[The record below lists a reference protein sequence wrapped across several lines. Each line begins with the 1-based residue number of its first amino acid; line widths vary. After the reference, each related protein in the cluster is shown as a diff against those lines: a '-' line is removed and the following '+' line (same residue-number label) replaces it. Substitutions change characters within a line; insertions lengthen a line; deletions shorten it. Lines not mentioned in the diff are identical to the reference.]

1 MPSPLPERNIRNPM
15 KKHLS
20 ILVVLV
26 SMLGGSRAYAQDF
39 PLGFWVVP
47 PISNPGF
54 WEAIDGMS
62 ESESIAYA
70 ASCLEREFRRN
81 NSCGGAYLYLAKH
94 APDTYRD
101 QALAL
106 SYEPTPEIP
115 ATGNSTAW
123 RRYLDYQELRGW
135 FKDPGARAGMDSV
148 YQFTPDAYDR
158 EQALKL
164 LSQAAV
170 FTYFEDVR
178 DYYLADPDDSRWRSI
193 IASYVS
199 NGSTRQQTM
208 DFFDALVATTT
219 TADDDGLEYLRLV
232 SSYYCGSASRYF
244 FEDSTKARDL
254 MEFMIENRDGELR
267 KLAFD
272 EVDIRCSTAKE
283 RFAWLWRIVPT
294 ELDPALREH
303 YLDRYT
309 DVSEDA
315 EPRNLARWDAR
326 DGDLDVPTNPRIAPL
341 NAEEMALEIRTEAG
355 PYLSPYGISLLVEW
369 YGQEPDTAL
378 RDELDEYLENDFQPL
393 LPLQDDP
400 VSQHLDEL
408 VSLVDSMQ
416 TYAWVAPATFAAELQ
431 TELAAAQAAL
441 SSGDSTGAANQ
452 IAHFQATMQA
462 AYEYPVTGVHEA
474 TREGHR
480 FLWWTAE
487 YLRNRLP
494 DVADVPVLSL
504 LPAAATFVSDA
515 LNPQFVGTTFRVYG
529 REHDIGGQTTGSG
542 DDRHGIVTTTAQA
555 TQDILDALAPDQT
568 SRVRGSGPPPDV
580 VVDTP
585 VLDIAALVDQFFGAS

>member
-1 MPSPLPERNIRNPM
+1 
-15 KKHLS
+15 
-20 ILVVLV
+20 
-26 SMLGGSRAYAQDF
+26 
-39 PLGFWVVP
+39 
-47 PISNPGF
+47 
-54 WEAIDGMS
+54 
-62 ESESIAYA
+62 
-70 ASCLEREFRRN
+70 
-81 NSCGGAYLYLAKH
+81 
-94 APDTYRD
+94 
-101 QALAL
+101 
-106 SYEPTPEIP
+106 
-115 ATGNSTAW
+115 
-123 RRYLDYQELRGW
+123 
-135 FKDPGARAGMDSV
+135 
-148 YQFTPDAYDR
+148 
-158 EQALKL
+158 
-164 LSQAAV
+164 
-170 FTYFEDVR
+170 
-178 DYYLADPDDSRWRSI
+178 
-193 IASYVS
+193 
-199 NGSTRQQTM
+199 M

-219 TADDDGLEYLRLV
+219 TADGDGLEYLRRV
-232 SSYYCGSASRYF
+232 SSYHCGSASRYF

-254 MEFMIENRDGELR
+254 IEFMIENRDAELR

-369 YGQEPDTAL
+369 YGQEPDSSV
-378 RDELDEYLENDFQPL
+378 RDEIDTYLRRDFRPI

-542 DDRHGIVTTTAQA
+542 DDRHGIVTSTAQA
-555 TQDILDALAPDQT
+555 TQDILDALEPDQT
-568 SRVRGSGPPPDV
+568 SRVRGSGASPDV

-585 VLDIAALVDQFFGAS
+585 VLDIAALVDQFLAHPNLVLLDSLLDSDIGSAEAPVVAYAGTYDLELRSDMDGYGVLIVDGLVQFRNRSKWHGLLVVRPRVTEKARLALVNQSRVIGAAAVLAPSDVARFLVRDSARLLWSLEALEMVQSLLDVP